1 MSARRRTN
9 TLPQNIFTRPIRLNY
24 VKSAMMSKLQR
35 GATMKSLINQL
46 QTAPS
51 MSLMSKAN
59 IQTFKNA
66 IKEVKREFENYEN
79 TLRKRREEEIR
90 NQAARIEEAKRFGE
104 SIRRRLEKINSP
116 PMNDKVKNAL
126 QFLSLPIN
134 GKLSRKFLN
143 SAYRKK
149 AFEYHPNKINSPNRT
164 RFHTLTNQY
173 ELLKAALNNGRL
185 RKINN
190 V

>member
-1 MSARRRTN
+1 
-9 TLPQNIFTRPIRLNY
+9 
-24 VKSAMMSKLQR
+24 MMSKLQR

-51 MSLMSKAN
+51 MRLMSAAN
-59 IQTFKNA
+59 VQTFKNA
-66 IKEVKREFENYEN
+66 IKEVKRDFENYEN
-79 TLRKRREEEIR
+79 TLIKKREEEIR

-104 SIRRRLEKINSP
+104 SIRRKLEKINSP
-116 PMNDKVKNAL
+116 PMNTNVQTAL
-126 QFLSLPIN
+126 QFLNLPIN
-134 GKLSRKFLN
+134 RKLSRKVLN

-149 AFEYHPNKINSPNRT
+149 ALEYHPNKMNSPNRT
-164 RFHTLTNQY
+164 RFHKLTNQY
-173 ELLKAALNNGRL
+173 ELLKAALNTGRL